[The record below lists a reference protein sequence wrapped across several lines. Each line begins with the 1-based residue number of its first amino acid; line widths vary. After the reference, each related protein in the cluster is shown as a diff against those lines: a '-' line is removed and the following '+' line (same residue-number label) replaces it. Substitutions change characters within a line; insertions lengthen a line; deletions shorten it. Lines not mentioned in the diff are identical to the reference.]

1 MEADSSLP
9 DQLQWEHIR
18 EAAFAP
24 VAQECYSRGGNQKR
38 NNRLEQ
44 WRCVKCAE

>member
-9 DQLQWEHIR
+9 DQLQWERIR
-18 EAAFAP
+18 ETAFAP
-24 VAQECYSRGGNQKR
+24 VAQECYSRDGNQKR

-44 WRCVKCAE
+44 WRGLKCAE